1 MGKVIN
7 QTISLVG
14 KVVKLRVETY
24 KVHRKVELT
33 LLWKKE
39 VIDTRVLLVYS
50 LYMSELRARL
60 LLVAIMSLFESMCT
74 VRGSWTQKIVP
85 YHFIYL

>member
-1 MGKVIN
+1 M
-7 QTISLVG
+7 
-14 KVVKLRVETY
+14 KLRVETY
-24 KVHRKVELT
+24 KVRRKVELT

-50 LYMSELRARL
+50 LYMSELRVRL
-60 LLVAIMSLFESMCT
+60 LLVAIMSLFESMST

>member
-60 LLVAIMSLFESMCT
+60 LLVAIMSLFESMST

-85 YHFIYL
+85 YHFIYI

>member
-60 LLVAIMSLFESMCT
+60 LLVAIMSLFESMST